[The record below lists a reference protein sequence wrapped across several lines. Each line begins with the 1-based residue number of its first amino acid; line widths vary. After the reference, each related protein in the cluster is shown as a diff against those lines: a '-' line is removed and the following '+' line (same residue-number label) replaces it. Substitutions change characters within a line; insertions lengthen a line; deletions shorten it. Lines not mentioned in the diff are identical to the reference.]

1 VAKPRYDAQQQSR
14 SSILLLLLLIIILS
28 IVAGLFFKDY
38 RQVPYG
44 WFIVIIWLA
53 ASFFAL
59 CFGILYYAQFILP
72 QYEGESW
79 LEGVA
84 MMLRG
89 GTRLAAPPKRSAKG
103 EDFPGQKHL
112 PTSFDSLRAGVLQ
125 SHQVL
130 SLNIGTQFA
139 RASGPGYVRM
149 TTGEVIAQVI
159 DLRKHVRSQ
168 EVMINTR
175 DGIPLDTNVSVTFQI
190 KLSEGHDD
198 DNMMVYPYLKSAIFQ
213 VSQSGSIDQENKLL
227 PWTEQLAPQAA
238 SYVVSELAQFTLN
251 ELSQA
256 PNLLNGVQNRIR
268 RLLRTNFDSMG
279 IKVFKVTV
287 SLRDLPQEISDQ
299 RMENWR
305 APWKSQI
312 QAQIAASDANKIR
325 RIKQARAKVQVE
337 IIQNI
342 VQNIDEMRREDDAVL
357 AQIVTLR
364 MIEALNDAVS
374 SKSLQAHVPEQVLAG
389 LTLETT
395 NQMNSL
401 ILPPSE
407 EEDID

>member
-1 VAKPRYDAQQQSR
+1 MAKSRYNAQQQSR
-14 SSILLLLLLIIILS
+14 SSILLLLLSIIALS
-28 IVAGLFFKDY
+28 IIAGLFFKDY
-38 RQVPYG
+38 RQVPYA

-59 CFGILYYAQFILP
+59 AFGILYYAQIILP
-72 QYEGESW
+72 HHEGESW

-89 GTRLAAPPKRSAKG
+89 GTNLAPPPKRSAKG

-130 SLNIGTQFA
+130 LLNIGTRFA
-139 RASGPGYVRM
+139 RAAGPGYVRM
-149 TTGEVIAQVI
+149 TTGESIAQVI
-159 DLRKHVRSQ
+159 DLRKHMRSE

-175 DGIPLDTNVSVTFQI
+175 DGIPLDTNVSITFQI
-190 KLSEGHDD
+190 KQSEANEYDERT
-198 DNMMVYPYLKSAIFQ
+198 VYPYLKSAIFQ
-213 VSQSGSIDQENKLL
+213 VSQAGSIDAYNELL

-251 ELSQA
+251 ELSQE
-256 PNLLNGVQNRIR
+256 PNLLNGVQNRVR
-268 RLLRTNFDSMG
+268 RQLRSNFDDMG
-279 IKVFKVTV
+279 IKIFNVGV
-287 SLRDLPQEISDQ
+287 SLRDLPQEIVDQ

-305 APWKSQI
+305 APWQSQI
-312 QAQIAASDANKIR
+312 QAQLATSSANKIR
-325 RIKQARAKVQVE
+325 RIKQARSKVQVE
-337 IIQNI
+337 IIQTI
-342 VQNIDEMRREDDAVL
+342 MENIDEMRREDDAVL
-357 AQIVTLR
+357 AHIVTLR
-364 MIEALNDAVS
+364 MIEALNDAIS
-374 SKSLQAHVPEQVLAG
+374 SKSLQAHVPGPVLAG

-401 ILPPSE
+401 IFPPPE
-407 EEDID
+407 GQDID